1 MISFR
6 FNMNSSFN
14 DYSTHPI
21 TVPKG
26 QVDYS
31 LLKKEGLDGGDLT
44 IVFPRGERVRGHI
57 YSGRAGY
64 GPYYQ
69 IRTYTDQVI
78 PPYLKDCDNLL
89 VILVKDGATKYAV
102 LEFRS

>member
-44 IVFPRGERVRGHI
+44 ILSFRVGSVFAGTFTPAELGMGHI
-57 YSGRAGY
+57 
-64 GPYYQ
+64 
-69 IRTYTDQVI
+69 
-78 PPYLKDCDNLL
+78 
-89 VILVKDGATKYAV
+89 TKSE
-102 LEFRS
+102 LTRIK